1 MRMMQAFSY
10 GMIGALAVGLVTTAI
25 GSASVLLNL

>member
-10 GMIGALAVGLVTTAI
+10 GMIGALAIGLATTAI
-25 GSASVLLNL
+25 GSANVLLNL